1 MAFFRVVSSTTRTGF
16 DFSYRRRPVRVR
28 NPGGGPGGSGGGR
41 LGGGGGGGG
50 GAMSSD
56 LPEYIV
62 FVGVLF

>member
-28 NPGGGPGGSGGGR
+28 NPGGGPGGGGP
-41 LGGGGGGGG
+41 GGGGGGGG